1 MFFEYLFRTKN
12 FFAHIIYYLGCYGVY
27 VLEFAKLIGAD
38 DHDGF
43 KNLCNA
49 NDEFYWYLG

>member
-49 NDEFYWYLG
+49 NDEFY